1 MEPAAQAAAKR
12 TYRNIFGFGSKIA
25 ITAGET
31 TALMLLNEPL
41 PFG

>member
-1 MEPAAQAAAKR
+1 MRREPQAASKR

-25 ITAGET
+25 KIAGET
-31 TALMLLNEPL
+31 TALMPNEPL